1 MSRAMIFLV
10 IQLAAFWPV
19 WGWYIARLT
28 DSSDEPWGI
37 LALIT
42 ALFFVAGRGHGQEL
56 KAAHLGLS
64 SIFTLAYALTFPV
77 VPPLARAVLAVLAIG
92 CTLSPARLGR
102 SMHIGI
108 IGLLLLSLP
117 IIASLQFFLGYP
129 VRLLTAIISAKL
141 VGLTG
146 YDVAAQGTCL
156 YWMGEV
162 ISVDAPCSGIRM
174 LWSGLYLNFTLACFT
189 GLDTFKTWLTYVF
202 SVFAIFL
209 GNTIR
214 ASALFFTET
223 GIIEAPSW
231 AHQGTGVV
239 IFALVATA
247 IVAFNRHVNIRREV
261 LCHDC

>member
-1 MSRAMIFLV
+1 MLFLGV
-10 IQLAAFWPV
+10 QIAAFWPV

-42 ALFFVAGRGHGQEL
+42 ALIFVALRGHGREL
-56 KAAHLGLS
+56 KGMHMAFS
-64 SIFTLAYALTFPV
+64 SVFVLTYALTFHM
-77 VPPLARAVLAVLAIG
+77 VPPFVRAVLAVLAIG

-146 YDVAAQGTCL
+146 YDVAAHGTCL

-162 ISVDAPCSGIRM
+162 ISVDAPCAGVRM

-189 GLDTFKTWLTYVF
+189 GLGSFKTWLTYVF
-202 SVFAIFL
+202 SVIAIFL

-223 GIIEAPSW
+223 GIIDSPSW
-231 AHQGTGVV
+231 SHQGIGVA
-239 IFALVATA
+239 IFSLVAVSI
-247 IVAFNRHVNIRREV
+247 IVFNRHVGMRREA
-261 LCHDC
+261 LCHGY